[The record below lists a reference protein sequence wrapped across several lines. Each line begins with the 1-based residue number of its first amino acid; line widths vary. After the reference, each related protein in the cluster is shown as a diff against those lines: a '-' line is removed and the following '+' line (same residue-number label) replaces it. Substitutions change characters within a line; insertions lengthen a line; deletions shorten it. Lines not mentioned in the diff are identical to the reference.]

1 MNIMTHNRKKI
12 LSLALPSMAEN
23 ILQMLMGMID
33 NYLAAQIGLT
43 AVSGI
48 AIANNI
54 LTIYQALFI
63 ALGAAVSSLIAR
75 SVGEQNHSKE
85 IDYMA
90 NAILVTGA
98 LSVVL
103 GLVSIVGYKSILAF
117 LGAASLVARLG
128 GQYLAIVG
136 GMILSL
142 GLLTSLGAIIRA
154 KGQPSIPMKVSL
166 LTNLLNAVFSALS
179 LYVWGFGVIGIAWS
193 TVVSRLIGV
202 VILCQFLPI
211 KRIIKRFV
219 NPLDKEI
226 FSLSLPAAGE
236 RLMMRAGDVLI
247 VAIIVRFGTEALAG
261 NAIGETLTQFNYMPG
276 LAMSTATVIL
286 VANQLGSGKGATI
299 AKTVK
304 ETFLLATLMMLVV
317 GLITYLLG
325 PGLLPL
331 FTADAKAQ
339 QASMVVLVCSLIG
352 VPATAGTLV
361 YTAAWQGIGQAKLP
375 FYATTIGM
383 WLVRITL
390 GYFIGV
396 TLNYGLIGVWLATI
410 LDNATRWLI
419 LAVAFKKQQKLL
431 SSDCHS

>member
-1 MNIMTHNRKKI
+1 
-12 LSLALPSMAEN
+12 
-23 ILQMLMGMID
+23 MGMID

-75 SVGEQNHSKE
+75 SIGEQNHSKE
-85 IDYMA
+85 INYMA

>member
-75 SVGEQNHSKE
+75 SIGEQNHSKE
-85 IDYMA
+85 INYMA

-247 VAIIVRFGTEALAG
+247 VTIIVRFGTEALAG

>member
-1 MNIMTHNRKKI
+1 
-12 LSLALPSMAEN
+12 
-23 ILQMLMGMID
+23 MGMID

-75 SVGEQNHSKE
+75 SIGEQNHSKE
-85 IDYMA
+85 INYMA

-317 GLITYLLG
+317 GLITYLLR

>member
-1 MNIMTHNRKKI
+1 
-12 LSLALPSMAEN
+12 
-23 ILQMLMGMID
+23 MGIID

-75 SVGEQNHSKE
+75 SIGEQNHSKE
-85 IDYMA
+85 INYMA

-375 FYATTIGM
+375 VYATTIGM

>member
-1 MNIMTHNRKKI
+1 MTHNRKKI

-23 ILQMLMGMID
+23 ILQMLIGIID

-75 SVGEQNHSKE
+75 SIGEQNHSKE
-85 IDYMA
+85 INYMA

-193 TVVSRLIGV
+193 TVASRLIGV
-202 VILCQFLPI
+202 VILCHFLPV
-211 KRIIKRFV
+211 KEIIKRFA
-219 NPLDKEI
+219 NPLDKDI

-247 VAIIVRFGTEALAG
+247 VTIIVRFGTEALAG

-304 ETFLLATLMMLVV
+304 ETFLLATLMMLVM

-325 PGLLPL
+325 PNLLPL

-339 QASMVVLVCSLIG
+339 QAGMVVLVFSLLG

-383 WLVRITL
+383 WLVRISL

-419 LAVAFKKQQKLL
+419 LAVAFKKQQRQLF
-431 SSDCHS
+431 SDCHS

>member
-23 ILQMLMGMID
+23 ILQMLMGIID

-75 SVGEQNHSKE
+75 SIGEQNHSKE
-85 IDYMA
+85 INYMA

-179 LYVWGFGVIGIAWS
+179 LYIWGFGVIGIAWS

-247 VAIIVRFGTEALAG
+247 VAIIVRFGTEVLAG

>member
-75 SVGEQNHSKE
+75 SIGEQNHSKE
-85 IDYMA
+85 INYMA

-317 GLITYLLG
+317 GLITYLLR

>member
-1 MNIMTHNRKKI
+1 
-12 LSLALPSMAEN
+12 
-23 ILQMLMGMID
+23 MGIID

-43 AVSGI
+43 AVSGV

-75 SVGEQNHSKE
+75 SIGEQNHSKE
-85 IDYMA
+85 INYMA

-211 KRIIKRFV
+211 KEIIKRFV

-304 ETFLLATLMMLVV
+304 ETFLLTTLMMLVV

-331 FTADAKAQ
+331 FTADVKAQ
-339 QASMVVLVCSLIG
+339 QAGMVVLVFSLLG

-383 WLVRITL
+383 WLVRISL

-419 LAVAFKKQQKLL
+419 LAVAFKKQQRQLF
-431 SSDCHS
+431 SDCHS

>member
-1 MNIMTHNRKKI
+1 MTHNRKKI

-23 ILQMLMGMID
+23 ILQMLIGIID

-75 SVGEQNHSKE
+75 SIGEQNHSRE
-85 IDYMA
+85 INYMA

-193 TVVSRLIGV
+193 TVASRLIGV
-202 VILCQFLPI
+202 VILCHFLPV
-211 KRIIKRFV
+211 KEIIKRFA

-247 VAIIVRFGTEALAG
+247 VTIIVRFGTEALAG

-304 ETFLLATLMMLVV
+304 ETFLLATLMMLVM

-325 PGLLPL
+325 PNLLPL

-339 QASMVVLVCSLIG
+339 QAGMVVLVFSLLG

-383 WLVRITL
+383 WLVRISL

-419 LAVAFKKQQKLL
+419 LAVAFKKQQRQLF
-431 SSDCHS
+431 SDCHS

>member
-23 ILQMLMGMID
+23 ILQMLMGIID

-75 SVGEQNHSKE
+75 SIGEQNHSKE
-85 IDYMA
+85 INYMA

-419 LAVAFKKQQKLL
+419 LAVAFKKQQRQLF
-431 SSDCHS
+431 SDCHS

>member
-1 MNIMTHNRKKI
+1 MTHNRKKI

-75 SVGEQNHSKE
+75 SIGEQNHSKE
-85 IDYMA
+85 INYMA

-247 VAIIVRFGTEALAG
+247 VTIIVRFGTEALAG

>member
-1 MNIMTHNRKKI
+1 
-12 LSLALPSMAEN
+12 
-23 ILQMLMGMID
+23 MGIID

-75 SVGEQNHSKE
+75 SIGEQNHSKE
-85 IDYMA
+85 INYMA

-179 LYVWGFGVIGIAWS
+179 LYIWGFGVIGIAWS

-211 KRIIKRFV
+211 KRIIKHFV

-247 VAIIVRFGTEALAG
+247 VAIIVRFGTEILAG

>member
-1 MNIMTHNRKKI
+1 
-12 LSLALPSMAEN
+12 
-23 ILQMLMGMID
+23 MGIID

-75 SVGEQNHSKE
+75 SIGEQNHSKE
-85 IDYMA
+85 INYMA

-179 LYVWGFGVIGIAWS
+179 LYIWGFGVIGIAWS

-247 VAIIVRFGTEALAG
+247 VAIIVRFGTEVLAG

>member
-1 MNIMTHNRKKI
+1 
-12 LSLALPSMAEN
+12 
-23 ILQMLMGMID
+23 MGIID

-75 SVGEQNHSKE
+75 SIGEQNHSKE
-85 IDYMA
+85 INYMA

-211 KRIIKRFV
+211 KEIIKRFV

-247 VAIIVRFGTEALAG
+247 VTIIVRFGTEALAG

-304 ETFLLATLMMLVV
+304 ETFLLTTLMMLVV

-331 FTADAKAQ
+331 FTADVKAQ
-339 QASMVVLVCSLIG
+339 QAGMVVLVFSLLG

-396 TLNYGLIGVWLATI
+396 TLNYGLIGVWLATV
-410 LDNATRWLI
+410 LDNVTRWLI
-419 LAVAFKKQQKLL
+419 LAVAFKKQQRQL

>member
-1 MNIMTHNRKKI
+1 
-12 LSLALPSMAEN
+12 
-23 ILQMLMGMID
+23 MLMGIID

-75 SVGEQNHSKE
+75 SIGEQNHSKE
-85 IDYMA
+85 INYMA

-211 KRIIKRFV
+211 KEIIKRFV

-247 VAIIVRFGTEALAG
+247 VTIIVRFGTEALAG

-304 ETFLLATLMMLVV
+304 ETFLLTTLMMLVV

-331 FTADAKAQ
+331 FTADVKAQ
-339 QASMVVLVCSLIG
+339 QAGMVVLVFSLLG

-396 TLNYGLIGVWLATI
+396 TLNYGLIGVWLATV
-410 LDNATRWLI
+410 LDNVTRWLI
-419 LAVAFKKQQKLL
+419 LAVAFKKQQRQL

>member
-1 MNIMTHNRKKI
+1 MTHNRKKI

-75 SVGEQNHSKE
+75 SIGEQNHSKE
-85 IDYMA
+85 INYMA

>member
-1 MNIMTHNRKKI
+1 MTHNRKKI

-23 ILQMLMGMID
+23 ILQMLIGIID

-75 SVGEQNHSKE
+75 SIGEQNHSKE
-85 IDYMA
+85 INYMA

-193 TVVSRLIGV
+193 TVASRLIGV
-202 VILCQFLPI
+202 VILCHFLPV
-211 KRIIKRFV
+211 KEIIKRFA

-247 VAIIVRFGTEALAG
+247 VTIIVRFGTEALAG

-304 ETFLLATLMMLVV
+304 ETFLLATLMMLVM

-325 PGLLPL
+325 PNLLPL

-339 QASMVVLVCSLIG
+339 QAGMVVLVFSLLG

-383 WLVRITL
+383 WLVRISL

-419 LAVAFKKQQKLL
+419 LAVAFKKQQRQLF
-431 SSDCHS
+431 SDCHS

>member
-1 MNIMTHNRKKI
+1 MTHNRKKI

-23 ILQMLMGMID
+23 ILQMLMGIID

-75 SVGEQNHSKE
+75 SIGEQNHSKE
-85 IDYMA
+85 INYMA

-117 LGAASLVARLG
+117 LGAAGLVARLG

-211 KRIIKRFV
+211 KKIIKRFA

-304 ETFLLATLMMLVV
+304 ETFLLATLMMLVM

-325 PGLLPL
+325 PNLLPL

-339 QASMVVLVCSLIG
+339 QAGMVVLVFSLLG

-419 LAVAFKKQQKLL
+419 LAVAFKKQQRQL

>member
-1 MNIMTHNRKKI
+1 
-12 LSLALPSMAEN
+12 
-23 ILQMLMGMID
+23 MGMID

-142 GLLTSLGAIIRA
+142 GLFTSLGAIIRA

-179 LYVWGFGVIGIAWS
+179 LYIWGFGVIGIAWS
-193 TVVSRLIGV
+193 TVASRLIGV
-202 VILCQFLPI
+202 VILCHFLPI
-211 KRIIKRFV
+211 KEIIKRFA

-247 VAIIVRFGTEALAG
+247 VTIIVRFGTEALAG

-304 ETFLLATLMMLVV
+304 ETFLLATLMMLVM

-325 PGLLPL
+325 PNLLPL

-339 QASMVVLVCSLIG
+339 QAGMVVLVFSLLG

-383 WLVRITL
+383 WLVRISL

-419 LAVAFKKQQKLL
+419 LAVAFKKQQRQLF
-431 SSDCHS
+431 SDCHS

>member
-1 MNIMTHNRKKI
+1 
-12 LSLALPSMAEN
+12 
-23 ILQMLMGMID
+23 MGIID

-75 SVGEQNHSKE
+75 SIGEQNHSKE
-85 IDYMA
+85 INYMA

-98 LSVVL
+98 LSVLL
-103 GLVSIVGYKSILAF
+103 GLVSIVGHKSILAF
-117 LGAASLVARLG
+117 QGAASLVARLG

-211 KRIIKRFV
+211 KEIIKRFV

-304 ETFLLATLMMLVV
+304 ETFLLATLMMLVM

-325 PGLLPL
+325 PNLLPL

-339 QASMVVLVCSLIG
+339 QAGMVVLVFSLLG

-396 TLNYGLIGVWLATI
+396 TLNYGLIGVWLATV
-410 LDNATRWLI
+410 LDNVTRWLI
-419 LAVAFKKQQKLL
+419 LAVAFKKQQRQL

>member
-1 MNIMTHNRKKI
+1 
-12 LSLALPSMAEN
+12 
-23 ILQMLMGMID
+23 MLMGIID

-75 SVGEQNHSKE
+75 SIGEQNHSKE
-85 IDYMA
+85 INYMA

-211 KRIIKRFV
+211 KEIIKRFV

-261 NAIGETLTQFNYMPG
+261 NAVGETLTQFNYMPG

-304 ETFLLATLMMLVV
+304 ETFLLATLMMLVM

-325 PGLLPL
+325 PNLLPL

-339 QASMVVLVCSLIG
+339 QAGMVVLVFSLLG

-383 WLVRITL
+383 WLVRISL

>member
-1 MNIMTHNRKKI
+1 MTRNRKKI

-23 ILQMLMGMID
+23 ILQMLIGIID

-75 SVGEQNHSKE
+75 SIGEQNHSKE
-85 IDYMA
+85 INYMA

-193 TVVSRLIGV
+193 TVASRLIGV
-202 VILCQFLPI
+202 VILCHFLPV
-211 KRIIKRFV
+211 KEIIKRFA

-247 VAIIVRFGTEALAG
+247 VTIIVRFGTEALAG

-304 ETFLLATLMMLVV
+304 ETFLLATLMMLVM

-325 PGLLPL
+325 PNLLPL

-339 QASMVVLVCSLIG
+339 QAGMVVLVFSLLG

-383 WLVRITL
+383 WLVRISL

-419 LAVAFKKQQKLL
+419 LAVAFKKQQRQLF
-431 SSDCHS
+431 SDCHS

>member
-1 MNIMTHNRKKI
+1 MTHNRKKI

-23 ILQMLMGMID
+23 ILQMLMGIID

-75 SVGEQNHSKE
+75 SIGEQNHSKE
-85 IDYMA
+85 INYMA

-211 KRIIKRFV
+211 KEIIKRFV

-247 VAIIVRFGTEALAG
+247 VTIIVRFGTEALAG

-304 ETFLLATLMMLVV
+304 ETFLLTTLMMLVV

-331 FTADAKAQ
+331 FTADVKAQ
-339 QASMVVLVCSLIG
+339 QAGMVVLVFSLLG

>member
-1 MNIMTHNRKKI
+1 
-12 LSLALPSMAEN
+12 
-23 ILQMLMGMID
+23 MGMID

-202 VILCQFLPI
+202 VILCHFLPI
-211 KRIIKRFV
+211 KEIIKRFA

-247 VAIIVRFGTEALAG
+247 VTIIVRFGTEALAG

-276 LAMSTATVIL
+276 LAMSTTTVIL

-304 ETFLLATLMMLVV
+304 ETFLLTTLMMLVV

-331 FTADAKAQ
+331 FTADVKAQ
-339 QASMVVLVCSLIG
+339 QAGMVVLTFSLLG

-375 FYATTIGM
+375 FYATTVGM
-383 WLVRITL
+383 WLVRISL

-396 TLNYGLIGVWLATI
+396 TLDYGLIGVWLATI

>member
-1 MNIMTHNRKKI
+1 MTHNRKKI

-23 ILQMLMGMID
+23 ILQMLMGIID

-75 SVGEQNHSKE
+75 SIGEQNHSKE
-85 IDYMA
+85 INYMA

-211 KRIIKRFV
+211 KEIIKRFV

-304 ETFLLATLMMLVV
+304 ETFLLATLMMLVM

-325 PGLLPL
+325 PNLLPL

-339 QASMVVLVCSLIG
+339 QAGMVVLVFSLLG

-396 TLNYGLIGVWLATI
+396 TLNYGLIGVWLATV
-410 LDNATRWLI
+410 LDNVTRWLI
-419 LAVAFKKQQKLL
+419 LAVAFKKQQRQL

>member
-1 MNIMTHNRKKI
+1 
-12 LSLALPSMAEN
+12 MAEN

-75 SVGEQNHSKE
+75 SIGEQNHSKE
-85 IDYMA
+85 INYMA

-247 VAIIVRFGTEALAG
+247 VTIIVRFGTEALAG

>member
-1 MNIMTHNRKKI
+1 
-12 LSLALPSMAEN
+12 
-23 ILQMLMGMID
+23 MGIID

-75 SVGEQNHSKE
+75 SIGEQNHSKE
-85 IDYMA
+85 INYMA

>member
-1 MNIMTHNRKKI
+1 
-12 LSLALPSMAEN
+12 
-23 ILQMLMGMID
+23 MGMID

-142 GLLTSLGAIIRA
+142 GLLTGLGAIIRA

>member
-1 MNIMTHNRKKI
+1 
-12 LSLALPSMAEN
+12 
-23 ILQMLMGMID
+23 
-33 NYLAAQIGLT
+33 
-43 AVSGI
+43 
-48 AIANNI
+48 
-54 LTIYQALFI
+54 
-63 ALGAAVSSLIAR
+63 
-75 SVGEQNHSKE
+75 
-85 IDYMA
+85 
-90 NAILVTGA
+90 
-98 LSVVL
+98 
-103 GLVSIVGYKSILAF
+103 
-117 LGAASLVARLG
+117 
-128 GQYLAIVG
+128 
-136 GMILSL
+136 MILSL

>member
-1 MNIMTHNRKKI
+1 
-12 LSLALPSMAEN
+12 
-23 ILQMLMGMID
+23 MGIID

-75 SVGEQNHSKE
+75 SIGEQNHSKE
-85 IDYMA
+85 INYMA

-211 KRIIKRFV
+211 KEIIKRFV

-261 NAIGETLTQFNYMPG
+261 NAVGETLTQFNYMPG

-304 ETFLLATLMMLVV
+304 ETFLLATLMMLVM

-325 PGLLPL
+325 PNLLPL
-331 FTADAKAQ
+331 FTANAKAQ
-339 QASMVVLVCSLIG
+339 QAGMVVLVFSLLG

-396 TLNYGLIGVWLATI
+396 TLNYGLIGVWLATV
-410 LDNATRWLI
+410 LDNVTRWLI
-419 LAVAFKKQQKLL
+419 LAVAFKKQQRQL

>member
-1 MNIMTHNRKKI
+1 
-12 LSLALPSMAEN
+12 MAEN

>member
-1 MNIMTHNRKKI
+1 MTHNRKKI

-75 SVGEQNHSKE
+75 SIGEQNHSKE
-85 IDYMA
+85 INYMA

-317 GLITYLLG
+317 GLITYLLR

>member
-1 MNIMTHNRKKI
+1 MTHNRKKI

-23 ILQMLMGMID
+23 ILQMLMGIID

-75 SVGEQNHSKE
+75 SIGEQNHSKE
-85 IDYMA
+85 INYMA

-299 AKTVK
+299 AKIVK

-396 TLNYGLIGVWLATI
+396 TLNYGLIGVWLATV
-410 LDNATRWLI
+410 LDNVTRWLI
-419 LAVAFKKQQKLL
+419 LAVAFKKQQRQL

>member
-1 MNIMTHNRKKI
+1 
-12 LSLALPSMAEN
+12 
-23 ILQMLMGMID
+23 MGIID

-75 SVGEQNHSKE
+75 SIGEQNHSKE
-85 IDYMA
+85 INYMA

-410 LDNATRWLI
+410 LDNAIRWLI
-419 LAVAFKKQQKLL
+419 LAVAFKKQQRQLF
-431 SSDCHS
+431 SDCHS

>member
-1 MNIMTHNRKKI
+1 
-12 LSLALPSMAEN
+12 
-23 ILQMLMGMID
+23 MLMGMID

>member
-1 MNIMTHNRKKI
+1 MTHSRKKI

-23 ILQMLMGMID
+23 ILQMLMGIID

-75 SVGEQNHSKE
+75 SIGEQNHSKE
-85 IDYMA
+85 INYMA

-103 GLVSIVGYKSILAF
+103 GLVSIVGHKSILAF
-117 LGAASLVARLG
+117 LGAVSLVARLG

-211 KRIIKRFV
+211 KEIIKRFV

-304 ETFLLATLMMLVV
+304 ETFLLATLMMLVM

-325 PGLLPL
+325 PNLLPL

-339 QASMVVLVCSLIG
+339 QAGMVVLVFSLLG

-396 TLNYGLIGVWLATI
+396 TLNYGLIGVWLATV
-410 LDNATRWLI
+410 LDNVTRWLI
-419 LAVAFKKQQKLL
+419 LAVAFKKQQRQL